1 MKYSIAMIKP
11 PNISQIR
18 FPKKFITSQLLIHS
32 RIRVLSLG
40 YLTE

>member
-18 FPKKFITSQLLIHS
+18 FPKKFMTSHLMIYS
-32 RIRVLSLG
+32 RIKVLSLG